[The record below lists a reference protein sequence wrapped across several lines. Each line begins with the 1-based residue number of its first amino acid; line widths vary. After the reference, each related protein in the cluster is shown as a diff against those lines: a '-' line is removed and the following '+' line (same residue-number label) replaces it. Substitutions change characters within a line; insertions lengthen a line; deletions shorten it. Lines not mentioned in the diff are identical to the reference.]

1 MSLTTPEVY
10 NQIATEFDKT
20 RSPRLKA
27 KGKAVSCASA
37 QEIRSCVWPNVRT
50 FLDTLPVGST
60 TLDIGC
66 GNGKNMLYRC
76 DLNFKGVDVS
86 SEQVRICKEKGLDV
100 LESSMCLL
108 PCSDCEFDNAIC
120 IAAYHHLGIDLD
132 RAAAL
137 QEMYRCL
144 KPGGKVLITVWAM
157 EQEAS
162 SRRKFEKRHEYV
174 PWKSKGGEIHYRYY
188 HIYSE
193 GSLEEEI
200 RRLEPRFSVEEVG
213 WEAGN
218 WWIVLGRS

>member
-1 MSLTTPEVY
+1 MSLTVPEVY
-10 NQIATEFDKT
+10 NKIATEFDKT

-27 KGKAVSCASA
+27 KGKDCCYDLAK
-37 QEIRSCVWPNVRT
+37 RSCVWPNVAK
-50 FLDTLPVGST
+50 FLDTLPTGST
-60 TLDIGC
+60 ALDIGC
-66 GNGKNMLYRC
+66 GNGKNMLYRS
-76 DLNFKGVDVS
+76 DLHFKGVDVS

-100 LESSMCLL
+100 LEGSMMSL
-108 PCSDCEFDNAIC
+108 PCRDYEFDNAIC
-120 IAAYHHLGIDLD
+120 IAAYHHLENDLD
-132 RAAAL
+132 RTTAL

-174 PWKSKGGEIHYRYY
+174 PWKSKRGEIHYRYY